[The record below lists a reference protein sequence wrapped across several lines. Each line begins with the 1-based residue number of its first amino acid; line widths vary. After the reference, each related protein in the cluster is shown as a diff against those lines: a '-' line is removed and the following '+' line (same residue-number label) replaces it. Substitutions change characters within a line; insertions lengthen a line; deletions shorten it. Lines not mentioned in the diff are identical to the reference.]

1 MDEATAA
8 TAEAPRSLPSMDAAT
23 AAQPGP
29 TQSANDGGF
38 DWGDAGIA
46 TSALAAALLAAA
58 GMAFMH
64 RRRSRTVRRSGA
76 APVTG

>member
-1 MDEATAA
+1 MTAKTDKA
-8 TAEAPRSLPSMDAAT
+8 NGGQRGISRRSFLK
-23 AAQPGP
+23 
-29 TQSANDGGF
+29 
-38 DWGDAGIA
+38 
-46 TSALAAALLAAA
+46 TSAGTAALLAAA